1 LAVEV
6 RYHLCIFL
14 LQLAFPR
21 IDNHSDEPD
30 TGLDF
35 YTVKSLYPILGS
47 QLVFMC
53 LPFFY
58 FYLRDSNPRG
68 RRDSQCSQPPLQ
80 LREEGTEATSLGTRP
95 RLCLLVL
102 MAVLYF
108 LFSGME
114 MSFRS
119 YISTFTV
126 AIGNSRQTGSG
137 RTDRPKKFKR
147 IKKNGQNLFSIC

>member
-1 LAVEV
+1 M
-6 RYHLCIFL
+6 
-14 LQLAFPR
+14 QKLAFSDVFGLAIVSYLSTVPIYR
-21 IDNHSDEPD
+21 TENHFKESD

-47 QLVFMC
+47 QLVLMC

-58 FYLRDSNPRG
+58 FYLRDSNPR
-68 RRDSQCSQPPLQ
+68 SLQCDQPRPLQ
-80 LREEGTEATSLGTRP
+80 LREKKTEAASLGTRP
-95 RLCLLVL
+95 RLCLLIL

-114 MSFRS
+114 VSFRS

-137 RTDRPKKFKR
+137 KTEHAK
-147 IKKNGQNLFSIC
+147 S